1 MNHPK
6 YRLSILLLFIV
17 LLIILPAC
25 NSSTVAGTEGKANA
39 KDAKDAKAKFTVS
52 VANMGLSNLHVI
64 KEKGWLEEELA
75 KIGADVEWSNH
86 PAGPPI
92 NEGLASKRIDLA
104 VLGEGAILSGIN
116 NKLDVKLVSLLS
128 NGLYGVNYLIVP
140 ANSDI
145 KEIADLKGKKI
156 GVQLGTS
163 HHVFLL
169 KALKTADLQLDDVKA
184 VNLVITDAQPAFQ
197 TGQLDAWVTADPF
210 AQIELNKNGAKLI
223 ASGESLDVVSPTFYI
238 ARGAF
243 AKEHPEAVEIF
254 LKVIDRA
261 LQLEKENHEEF
272 ITLAAKNSGRDR
284 ALIETFASNAKYENN
299 PPSEEILKQLQD
311 SADILTDLGYLT
323 EKLDIKPY
331 VDNTYI
337 EGIRK

>member
-1 MNHPK
+1 MK
-6 YRLSILLLFIV
+6 YRKLKLSILTLISAF
-17 LLIILPAC
+17 LLILQGC
-25 NSSTVAGTEGKANA
+25 GLSSNTGTEGKASA
-39 KDAKDAKAKFTVS
+39 KYTIS
-52 VANMGLSNLHVI
+52 VANMGLSNLNVI
-64 KEKGWLEEELA
+64 KEKGWLEEEFA

-86 PAGPPI
+86 AAGPPI

-140 ANSDI
+140 GKSEI
-145 KEIADLKGKKI
+145 KDIADLKGKKI

-169 KALKTADLQLDDVKA
+169 KALLTAGLTLDDVKA
-184 VNLVITDAQPAFQ
+184 VNLAITDAQPAFQ

-210 AQIELNKNGAKLI
+210 AQIEIFQNGAKLI
-223 ASGESLDVVSPTFYI
+223 ASGESLNIVSPTFYI
-238 ARGAF
+238 ARGEF
-243 AKEHPEAVEIF
+243 AKAHPEAVEIF

-261 LQLEKENHEEF
+261 LELEQENHEEF
-272 ITLAAKNSGRDR
+272 IDLAVKSSGRDR
-284 ALIETFASNAKYENN
+284 ALVETFASNAKFENN
-299 PPSEEILKQLQD
+299 PPTEEILNQLQS
-311 SADILTDLGYLT
+311 SADILTELGYLT
-323 EKLDIKPY
+323 DKLDVKPS

-337 EGIRK
+337 NNIRK